1 MIQGNSRFVKSSPDL
16 MQTQLWENDALFKLY
31 HFLLYRLNHADTVW
45 QGIVLH
51 ANEVLI
57 SRQTASEQLHWSI
70 HKYQRHLKAL
80 QELNVV
86 AIRSS
91 GKGTIITVMQFD
103 TFTECSQ
110 RIHDVQ
116 GRQNAA
122 NAEAIAAPM
131 KGCHSPSTEAGAA
144 PKRGCRSPEIGATAT
159 PVIEEY
165 KDRETLSSGAR
176 LYSSEPEGF
185 EQLWLAYPIE
195 RRTRRAEAAEIF
207 RAALVQGATVQA
219 ILDSLEEAKRSF
231 NWRKE
236 NGRYIPSLVT
246 WLHKETW
253 RDCITPKESEDS
265 EEWTTSW

>member
-16 MQTQLWENDALFKLY
+16 MQTPLWENDALFKLY

-57 SRQTASEQLHWSI
+57 SRQTASEQLQWSI

-91 GKGTIITVMQFD
+91 SRGTIITVMRFD
-103 TFTECSQ
+103 TFAECRQ

-131 KGCHSPSTEAGAA
+131 KGCHSSSTEADTA
-144 PKRGCRSPEIGATAT
+144 PKWGCPSPEIGAAAA

-165 KDRETLSSGAR
+165 KERETAASGAR

-185 EQLWLAYPIE
+185 EKLWLAHPIE
-195 RRTRRAEAAEIF
+195 RRKRLPRFSTQRWHRVLRYRRFLIRWKKQSVPSIGTRKMADIF
-207 RAALVQGATVQA
+207 PA
-219 ILDSLEEAKRSF
+219 
-231 NWRKE
+231 
-236 NGRYIPSLVT
+236 
-246 WLHKETW
+246 
-253 RDCITPKESEDS
+253 
-265 EEWTTSW
+265 

>member
-16 MQTQLWENDALFKLY
+16 MQTPLWENDALFKLY
-31 HFLLYRLNHADTVW
+31 HFLLYRLNHVDTVW

-57 SRQTASEQLHWSI
+57 SRQIASEQLHWSI

-80 QELNVV
+80 QELDVV

-91 GKGTIITVMQFD
+91 SRGTIITVMQFD
-103 TFTECSQ
+103 TFAECSQ

-122 NAEAIAAPM
+122 NAEAISDPA
-131 KGCHSPSTEAGAA
+131 KGCHSP
-144 PKRGCRSPEIGATAT
+144 EIGAAAA

-165 KDRETLSSGAR
+165 KDRETAVSGTK

-185 EQLWLAYPIE
+185 EKLWLAYPIE

-207 RAALVQGATVQA
+207 RSALAQGATVQA

-231 NWRKE
+231 NWHKE

>member
-16 MQTQLWENDALFKLY
+16 MQTPLWENDALFKLY

-57 SRQTASEQLHWSI
+57 SRQTASEQLQWSI
-70 HKYQRHLKAL
+70 HKYQRHLKGL

-91 GKGTIITVMQFD
+91 SRGTIITVMRFD
-103 TFTECSQ
+103 TFAECRQ

-131 KGCHSPSTEAGAA
+131 KGCHSSSTEADTA
-144 PKRGCRSPEIGATAT
+144 PKWGCPSPEIGAAAA

-165 KDRETLSSGAR
+165 KERETAASGAR

-185 EQLWLAYPIE
+185 EKLWLAYPIE

-207 RAALVQGATVQA
+207 RSALAQGATVQA

-231 NWRKE
+231 NWHKE